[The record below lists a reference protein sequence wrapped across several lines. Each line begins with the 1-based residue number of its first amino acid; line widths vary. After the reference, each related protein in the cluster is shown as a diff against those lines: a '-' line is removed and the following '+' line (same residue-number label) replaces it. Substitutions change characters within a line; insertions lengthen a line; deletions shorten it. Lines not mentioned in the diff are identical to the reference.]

1 MACVKWRLIRSS
13 QWKLTESPST
23 CISLINAL
31 ERLAFQEMIMLLLIE
46 AKQTND
52 FKFNNQRVRSKGFG
66 QKFGVV
72 VSFTSALLRDKF
84 MRL

>member
-13 QWKLTESPST
+13 QWKLTESPS
-23 CISLINAL
+23 ISLINAL

-46 AKQTND
+46 AKRTND
-52 FKFNNQRVRSKGFG
+52 FKFNNQRVCSKGFG
-66 QKFGVV
+66 QGFGVV
-72 VSFTSALLRDKF
+72 VSCTSALLRDKF